1 MWSKITEVSLKNR
14 LLVIACTIV
23 AVIIGFRMFQ
33 SAPIDVYPD
42 INPPRITVLTE
53 AHGWSPE
60 EMETLVTLPIE
71 SAMNGAPDVTRVRSS
86 SAIGLSLIFVEFDW
100 GMDIFLARQ
109 MVSERLQLVAPNL
122 PEGVDAPIILPTSSL
137 LGEIIEYALIDETG
151 EFDEMEMRDL
161 ADWVIRYQLQSQG
174 GIANVINIGGYVK
187 QFQVFVNPKHLIS
200 HHLSLEDVATALEKS
215 NENSAG
221 GFLIKESRELMIR
234 GLGRISTVADIE
246 NVVVDVRGHNIPILV
261 KDVATVTIGSLPEI
275 RRGAGSH
282 NGKETVLGKV
292 VKQPG
297 INTITLSDKI
307 TSVLRSLE
315 QSMPEGVKIKV
326 EYSQADLIR
335 RAVDTVKD
343 ALRDGAIL
351 VVIILV
357 IFLFNIRTALI
368 TLTAIPLSLIIAV
381 IVLLSQGDTRK

>member
-23 AVIIGFRMFQ
+23 AVIIGLRMFQ

-71 SAMNGAPDVTRVRSS
+71 SAMNGTPDVTRVRSS
-86 SAIGLSLIFVEFDW
+86 SAIGLSLVFVEFDW

-122 PEGVDAPIILPTSSL
+122 PEDVDAPIILPTSSL
-137 LGEIIEYALIDETG
+137 LGEIIEYALVDETG
-151 EFDEMEMRDL
+151 EFSEMEMRDL

-187 QFQVFVNPKHLIS
+187 QFQVFVNPERLIS
-200 HHLSLEDVATALEKS
+200 YHLSLEDVAAALEKS

-246 NVVVDVRGHNIPILV
+246 NVIVDVRGLGTPIFV
-261 KDVATVTIGSLPEI
+261 KDIATVKIGSLPEI

-282 NGKETVLGKV
+282 NGEETVLGKHQ
-292 VKQPG
+292 QPVQ
-297 INTITLSDKI
+297 TDKPQ
-307 TSVLRSLE
+307 R
-315 QSMPEGVKIKV
+315 
-326 EYSQADLIR
+326 
-335 RAVDTVKD
+335 
-343 ALRDGAIL
+343 
-351 VVIILV
+351 
-357 IFLFNIRTALI
+357 
-368 TLTAIPLSLIIAV
+368 
-381 IVLLSQGDTRK
+381 